1 MSDSHSRKPFPGTK
15 SGHMTKH
22 SPDAYILTLGN
33 QTGGVETWIRD
44 FLHFTTGN
52 YELLPRLASARRV
65 FAVGGSE
72 EKNSNSLPA
81 GAKRPVAFF
90 PLVRELVVVRKSTT
104 PLHAHNLKLA
114 LLALILARPCPLVYF
129 SHNNFGRQLSYQ
141 NIFKRRLYFAL
152 ERMVLKKAATVFTFS
167 REDQQR
173 MRHHRQEVGLLE
185 GSYNDLLF
193 PANPT
198 DDSATRSGLL
208 WVGRLSPVKNPLLA
222 LRSFELLAQHYPGTL
237 TFVGDGPLR
246 RVLEKSVRNSPVG
259 ERVSITGSLSPAE
272 IRQRLHC
279 SEALLVTSLSEG
291 PTPRNIYE
299 ALACGTPVVA
309 TRPGDPDMLIEK
321 AGAGVLTESPDPESF
336 FEAIKSCLVIT
347 KRTYD
352 KAIFSNK
359 ASVFFPAIE
368 KPLHRQNPQAS

>member
-1 MSDSHSRKPFPGTK
+1 
-15 SGHMTKH
+15 MTKH

-33 QTGGVETWIRD
+33 HTGGVETWIRD
-44 FLHFTTGN
+44 FLFFTTGH
-52 YELLPRLASARRV
+52 YELLPQLASARSV
-65 FAVGGSE
+65 FAVDGSE
-72 EKNSNSLPA
+72 ENDSNSRPA
-81 GAKRPVAFF
+81 GANRLAAFI
-90 PLVRELVVVRKSTT
+90 PLVRELVAVRKSTT
-104 PLHAHNLKLA
+104 PLHAHNLKPA
-114 LLALILARPCPLVYF
+114 LLALILAKQCPLVYF

-141 NIFKRRLYFAL
+141 NIFKRWLYFAL
-152 ERMVLKKAATVFTFS
+152 EGIVLKKAATVFTFS

-173 MRHHRQEVGLLE
+173 MRRHRQEVGLLE

-193 PANPT
+193 PATPT
-198 DDSATRSGLL
+198 DDNTTRSGLL
-208 WVGRLSPVKNPLLA
+208 WIGRLSPVKNPLLA
-222 LRSFELLAQHYPGTL
+222 LRSFELLAPHYPGTL

-246 RVLEKSVRNSPVG
+246 RVLEKAVSNSPVG
-259 ERVSITGSLSPAE
+259 KRVTITGSLNPAE
-272 IRQRLHC
+272 IRHRLHC

-309 TRPGDPDMLIEK
+309 TRPGDPNMLIDK
-321 AGAGVLTESPDPESF
+321 AGAGVLTENLDREGF
-336 FEAIKSCLVIT
+336 FEAIKSCLVIP

-368 KPLHRQNPQAS
+368 EQLESQNP